1 MPARTVLTS
10 WWIMLHSGV
19 LSIVYADHRVEA
31 GSAHS
36 ELRNHDGPT
45 RCSFMCLSFAA
56 GVARGKKEDETQAP
70 AKSCVHIYRS
80 WPVSKSLLTVLT
92 MRKRPECRRLPV
104 LAYGGPAAGQP
115 SPRSACSLCTATVS
129 HAGRIRSNPG
139 FIWHFKVGMTRPR
152 PKVLPQNPFERIK
165 LADRAPRITYVGR

>member
-1 MPARTVLTS
+1 
-10 WWIMLHSGV
+10 MLHSGV
-19 LSIVYADHRVEA
+19 LSMFYADDRNEA
-31 GSAHS
+31 GNAHS
-36 ELRNHDGPT
+36 ELRNHAGLAK
-45 RCSFMCLSFAA
+45 CSFMCLSFAA

-70 AKSCVHIYRS
+70 ANSCVHNYRS

-92 MRKRPECRRLPV
+92 MRESHRNVEGCPCWLTGASSR
-104 LAYGGPAAGQP
+104 PAADQP
-115 SPRSACSLCTATVS
+115 SPRSVCSLCTATVS